1 MSSNNIDV
9 DFIPPYDEPEDSLQ
23 EIIDT
28 FMAYNHDA
36 LVIVA
41 LVSLAF
47 EQVLQVTD
55 VSEADSSRILFVG
68 SKEECVA
75 FAPDCPEAR
84 ILPTRTLL
92 RLSGALNQDSCVA
105 FCKALIQII
114 KEDSDEQFQLI
125 SEYNLGEG
133 ISPDVFPAYGEG
145 LWSAELGNLYQNLF
159 NKICP
164 NKAPSHYFNRLV
176 SLLVEGSAY
185 VVFASQSFYPDRYEG
200 EHGLFHVGMD
210 PHNIYEYWNEKIW
223 AMETF
228 NPRFV
233 GLGPRPTLMCRDLD
247 QWFSNPEGYETIL
260 CQVPYNRY
268 LVYPVIE
275 KLLEAKFGK
284 ALLLVNAGFLS
295 DFDPNTYN
303 ARGLLTSSGKI
314 SWVMSLPGVA
324 DDNYALICLEP
335 KNCEQVTFV
344 DGYSRYKLANYSN
357 DNIEDNLDEF
367 EDTCIEMIEN
377 PQVDSLSVQVS
388 FGEVK
393 SATTLNPAFF
403 VNPLPEYE
411 GEGEYDYIELG
422 QVLGN
427 GRHPSG
433 VIGSTSGGRRPL
445 LTSSGFPQ
453 NEFGKVRFNAS
464 ITPDDSFEY
473 KFMEGR
479 RNVIYYSRESGKE
492 QFAIVEQAESFA
504 VDFSCLPLTVY
515 SRSIDIHYLLHQ
527 LYRKEIYL
535 QVPLEDKYEMDNF
548 EKRFEKI
555 VIPVPKGPDSLAR
568 QQQIYET
575 AKKVYLSHNDDP
587 LSYDIRQDLI
597 TLSDKVSDI
606 SLDCENCTISFLD
619 YNHTIELESQHF
631 AIYLF
636 LLRPTADRKAIKD
649 KSSLTDYKYELAKIY
664 YALKSKANRY
674 SETPQSTAFSKVFDS
689 MDNILCQFSQKV
701 SKINRQLKK
710 ELQPLTSQ
718 GSTYCIPSG
727 PGVNRRIR
735 IEAGKHIVV
744 SRGFPANFLD
754 KPMRT
759 DEYYHE
765 TIHAMTE
772 RAKSKETNTHK
783 EPPAVR
789 SYRIFMQEREALNNQ
804 L

>member
-1 MSSNNIDV
+1 MSSNNIDE

-23 EIIDT
+23 EMIDT

-36 LVIVA
+36 PVIVA

-68 SKEECVA
+68 SKDECVA

-114 KEDSDEQFQLI
+114 KEDRDEQFQLI
-125 SEYNLGEG
+125 SEYNVGEG
-133 ISPDVFPAYGEG
+133 ISPDVLYGEG
-145 LWSAELGNLYQNLF
+145 LRSAELGKLYQNLF

-176 SLLVEGSAY
+176 SLLVKGSAY
-185 VVFASQSFYPDRYEG
+185 VVFASQSFYPDRNEG
-200 EHGLFHVGMD
+200 KYGLFHVGMD

-228 NPRFV
+228 NPRFL

-247 QWFSNPEGYETIL
+247 QWFSNPKGYETIL

-275 KLLEAKFGK
+275 KLLEAKFEK

-367 EDTCIEMIEN
+367 KDTCIEMIEN
-377 PQVDSLSVQVS
+377 PQVDSLSVKVS
-388 FGEVK
+388 LGEVQFAK
-393 SATTLNPAFF
+393 TLNPAFF

-427 GRHPSG
+427 GRDPFG
-433 VIGSTSGGRRPL
+433 VIGLISEGRRPL
-445 LTSSGFPQ
+445 LTPSGFPQ
-453 NEFGKVRFNAS
+453 NEFGEVRFNAS
-464 ITPDDSFEY
+464 ITPDDITEY
-473 KFMEGR
+473 VTEYEGR
-479 RNVIYYSRESGKE
+479 RNVIYYSRVFGKD
-492 QFAIVEQAESFA
+492 QFAIVEQSESFA
-504 VDFSCLPLTVY
+504 VVFSCQPLPVN

-535 QVPLEDKYEMDNF
+535 QVPLKGKYELDNF

-555 VIPVPKGPDSLAR
+555 LIPVPKGPDRLAR
-568 QQQIYET
+568 QRKIYET

-587 LSYDIRQDLI
+587 LSYDIRQDSI
-597 TLSDKVSDI
+597 TKSDKVSDI

-636 LLRPTADRKAIKD
+636 LLRPTADRMAIKD
-649 KSSLTDYKYELAKIY
+649 KTSLTDYKYELAKIY

-674 SETPQSTAFSKVFDS
+674 SETPQSTAFFKVFFS
-689 MDNILCQFSQKV
+689 MDDILSRFSQKV
-701 SKINRQLKK
+701 SKINKILQE

-718 GSTYCIPSG
+718 DNSYCIPSG

-735 IEAGKHIVV
+735 IDAGKHIVV
-744 SRGFPANFLD
+744 SRGFPADFLD

-765 TIHAMTE
+765 TILAMEE
-772 RAKSKETNTHK
+772 RAKSKETTTHK
-783 EPPAVR
+783 EPPEVR
-789 SYRIFMQEREALNNQ
+789 SYRIFMQERKALNN
-804 L
+804 LL

>member
-1 MSSNNIDV
+1 MSSNNIDE
-9 DFIPPYDEPEDSLQ
+9 DFIPPYDEPDDSLQ

-36 LVIVA
+36 PVIVA

-68 SKEECVA
+68 SKDECVA

-114 KEDSDEQFQLI
+114 KEDSDQLLSDI
-125 SEYNLGEG
+125 NDSDIGVWWDPNEW
-133 ISPDVFPAYGEG
+133 PMYGECVRSKD
-145 LWSAELGNLYQNLF
+145 LERIYLNLF
-159 NKICP
+159 GRICP
-164 NKAPSHYFNRLV
+164 NKAPSHYFNRLI
-176 SLLVEGSAY
+176 SCFVEGDSY
-185 VVFASQSFYPDRYEG
+185 IVFASHSFYRDYEDI
-200 EHGLFHVGMD
+200 EEQFHVGLY
-210 PHNIYEYWNEKIW
+210 PHDIYEYWDEKIW
-223 AMETF
+223 AMDVF
-228 NPRFV
+228 NPRYV
-233 GLGPRPTLMCRDLD
+233 IDLDLRPVQQCRDLD
-247 QWFSNPEGYETIL
+247 QWFSNPEGYMTIL

-275 KLLEAKFGK
+275 KLLEAKFRK

-324 DDNYALICLEP
+324 DDNYALICLEA

-344 DGYSRYKLANYSN
+344 DGYSRYKLANFSN
-357 DNIEDNLDEF
+357 GNIEDNLKEF

-377 PQVDSLSVQVS
+377 QQVDSLSVQVGI
-388 FGEVK
+388 GEVQ

-403 VNPLPEYE
+403 VNPLPEFE
-411 GEGEYDYIELG
+411 GDGEFDYIELG
-422 QVLGN
+422 QFLEVEPMAPDECLRFLEGK
-427 GRHPSG
+427 
-433 VIGSTSGGRRPL
+433 RPL
-445 LTSSGFPQ
+445 LTPSGFPQ

-464 ITPDDSFEY
+464 INPDNSFGY

-479 RNVIYYSRESGKE
+479 RNVIYYSRESGKD
-492 QFAIVEQAESFA
+492 QFAIVEQSESFA
-504 VDFSCLPLTVY
+504 VDFSCRPLTVY

-535 QVPLEDKYEMDNF
+535 QVPLKGKYELDNF

-555 VIPVPKGPDSLAR
+555 LIPVPKGPDSLSR

-587 LSYDIRQDLI
+587 LSYDIRQDSI
-597 TLSDKVSDI
+597 TKSDKVSDI

-636 LLRPTADRKAIKD
+636 LLRPTADSKAIKD
-649 KSSLTDYKYELAKIY
+649 KTSLTDYKYELAKIY
-664 YALKSKANRY
+664 YAIKSKANRY

-701 SKINRQLKK
+701 SKINRQLKE

-718 GSTYCIPSG
+718 ASTYCIPSG
-727 PGVNRRIR
+727 QGVNRRIR
-735 IEAGKHIVV
+735 IDAGKHIVV

-765 TIHAMTE
+765 TILAMTE
-772 RAKSKETNTHK
+772 RAKSKETTTHK
-783 EPPAVR
+783 EPPEVR
-789 SYRIFMQEREALNNQ
+789 SYRIFMQEREALYNQ